1 MFNYYRGK
9 QNRPL
14 HRGLRHKKKKI
25 KKERVNSIGIIL
37 PYFRLCRGY
46 RLPTA
51 QKRRIKR
58 YIM

>member
-14 HRGLRHKKKKI
+14 HRGRRHKKNI

-37 PYFRLCRGY
+37 LYFRLCRGY